1 MRTFLAS
8 FLILSFLGVGTAL
21 AQEAELTTEAVV
33 EAETV
38 TNADLGVEDPGLLP
52 TNPFYFFKEIGRGLQ
67 RAFTFN
73 TVAKTELELKIASEK
88 AAEAKKVAQEDPANE
103 RAIARAMLNYERA
116 QERLRARLESLR
128 ETSENPNIDRLLDA
142 IAQRQI
148 VHEKLLEGLEAKHDA
163 QKSIIQNIRVKVQ
176 ETLGE
181 VAKKDAPERFQERLK
196 IAFEQGKGSTLQYV
210 RSLEILDRLQ
220 QSGNIPEQT
229 KERLEELRINLSEH
243 AQESIER
250 FAEQGEEGVERL
262 KEALRQIPGNALGR
276 TRILEEIR
284 VRVSERT
291 ADVLEEAREEL
302 EETVEEGK
310 EFEAEAREQIAR
322 AEERIQKI
330 EERIEELGDAT
341 PQAVRTLLEN
351 AKRHLEGA
359 KIALGEGNPRN
370 AFGLSR
376 AAEAITT
383 NILRIL
389 EHGIDVVRDVPQV
402 LERIRTR
409 IEALPLPLRPREGA
423 VACTMEYAPVCGED
437 GKTYSN
443 RCMAERGAEVRVAYE
458 GRCREYKFI
467 GEECTRADFSC
478 DSGFKHFT
486 DAVGCGCEEGR
497 RYQSRD
503 REECSRLRFD
513 CIPGYQEFNDENGC
527 GCEPIQEQVRQ
538 QMQQ

>member
-1 MRTFLAS
+1 M
-8 FLILSFLGVGTAL
+8 
-21 AQEAELTTEAVV
+21 
-33 EAETV
+33 
-38 TNADLGVEDPGLLP
+38 
-52 TNPFYFFKEIGRGLQ
+52 
-67 RAFTFN
+67 
-73 TVAKTELELKIASEK
+73 
-88 AAEAKKVAQEDPANE
+88 
-103 RAIARAMLNYERA
+103 
-116 QERLRARLESLR
+116 
-128 ETSENPNIDRLLDA
+128 
-142 IAQRQI
+142 
-148 VHEKLLEGLEAKHDA
+148 
-163 QKSIIQNIRVKVQ
+163 
-176 ETLGE
+176 
-181 VAKKDAPERFQERLK
+181 
-196 IAFEQGKGSTLQYV
+196 
-210 RSLEILDRLQ
+210 
-220 QSGNIPEQT
+220 
-229 KERLEELRINLSEH
+229 RINLSEH